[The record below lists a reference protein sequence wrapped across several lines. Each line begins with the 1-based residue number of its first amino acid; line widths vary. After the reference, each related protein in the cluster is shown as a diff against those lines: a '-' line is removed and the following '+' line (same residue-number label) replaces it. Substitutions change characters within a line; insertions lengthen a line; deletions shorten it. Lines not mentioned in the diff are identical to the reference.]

1 VEHTKVLIL
10 GQGTRVEKAVELI
23 TSKVKR
29 DENKVI
35 LFFFLSMLVSWEALS
50 SFPFPEKKDSG
61 CQNGRNK
68 EKSSY

>member
-23 TSKVKR
+23 TSKVKS
-29 DENKVI
+29 DENKV
-35 LFFFLSMLVSWEALS
+35 LFFLSMLVSWEALS
-50 SFPFPEKKDSG
+50 SFPFPEKKDFG

>member
-35 LFFFLSMLVSWEALS
+35 LFFFFFINVSIMGS
-50 SFPFPEKKDSG
+50 IV
-61 CQNGRNK
+61 
-68 EKSSY
+68 